1 MRLSKQPKNWMSIL
15 LSSQRTG
22 TQAGNIPPSGAPQ
35 NASLGRRPVR
45 SSLCARRST
54 NFVNRRSRHE
64 ICKRTNENETNKA
77 HTNSRAKKTGA
88 QPAVD
93 PAELHRRI
101 LEFDRGFPDR
111 FALVVEESL
120 HERERRS

>member
-1 MRLSKQPKNWMSIL
+1 MKS
-15 LSSQRTG
+15 
-22 TQAGNIPPSGAPQ
+22 
-35 NASLGRRPVR
+35 
-45 SSLCARRST
+45 AR
-54 NFVNRRSRHE
+54 E
-64 ICKRTNENETNKA
+64 QMKMKRTRCTRIPAQK
-77 HTNSRAKKTGA
+77 RQGA

-93 PAELHRRI
+93 RAELHRRI

>member
-1 MRLSKQPKNWMSIL
+1 MKS
-15 LSSQRTG
+15 
-22 TQAGNIPPSGAPQ
+22 
-35 NASLGRRPVR
+35 
-45 SSLCARRST
+45 AR
-54 NFVNRRSRHE
+54 E
-64 ICKRTNENETNKA
+64 QMKMKRTRRTRISAQK
-77 HTNSRAKKTGA
+77 SPGA